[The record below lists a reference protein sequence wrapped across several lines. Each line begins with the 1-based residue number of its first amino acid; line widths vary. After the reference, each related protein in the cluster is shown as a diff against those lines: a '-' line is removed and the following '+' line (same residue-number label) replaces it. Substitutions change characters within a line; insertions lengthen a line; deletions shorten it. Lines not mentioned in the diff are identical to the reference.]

1 MTKVA
6 VLGTGLLGSG
16 MVENLL
22 AKGHEVRVWN
32 RSPGKTVALVAKGA
46 VAGETP
52 AATVQ
57 GCARVHLVLAE
68 DDAVDAVLA
77 ALHPG
82 LGAKV
87 PVFDHSTNLP
97 ARVAARR
104 TAMAA
109 AGVRY
114 LHAPVFMSPQHA
126 REASGL
132 MLVAGPSAEVEPLL
146 PPLGEMTGKVW
157 HCGERADLA
166 AFHKLAG
173 NGLLLALTGV
183 MGDLLAMGQAAGVS
197 ARDVLGLFEVFK
209 PGSAIPFFGQRVVT
223 AGEGPPSF
231 ELTMARKD
239 VRLMLETAGE
249 APLTV
254 LPAIARAM
262 DASLAK
268 GLGTQDYAVFAKVPT
283 QA

>member
-32 RSPGKTVALVAKGA
+32 RSPAKTAPLAAKGA
-46 VAGETP
+46 VVGETP

-77 ALHPG
+77 ALRAG
-82 LGAKV
+82 LGKGV
-87 PVFDHSTNLP
+87 PVLDHSTNLP
-97 ARVAARR
+97 ARVAARC
-104 TAMAA
+104 TAMTA

-114 LHAPVFMSPQHA
+114 VHAPVFMSPQNA

-132 MLVAGPSAEVEPLL
+132 MLIAGPAAHVEPLL
-146 PPLGEMTGKVW
+146 ASLGEMTGKVW
-157 HCGERADLA
+157 HCGERVDLA

-173 NGLLLALTGV
+173 NGLLMALTGA
-183 MGDLLAMGQAAGVS
+183 MGDLLAMGQATGLS
-197 ARDVLGLFEVFK
+197 PRDVLALFDVFK
-209 PGSAIPFFGQRVVT
+209 PGGAIPFFGQRVAS
-223 AGEGPPSF
+223 AGDGPASF

-239 VRLMLETAGE
+239 VRLMLETAGTI
-249 APLTV
+249 PLTV
-254 LPAIARAM
+254 LPAIAKAM
-262 DASLAK
+262 DTGLAK
-268 GLGTQDYAVFAKVPT
+268 GLGAQDYAVFAKVASP
-283 QA
+283 A